1 MREREKEGFCLA
13 NCDGSIYAKCCRS
26 LPKEISLNKIS
37 NFTNKSC
44 LPSINTLLHTGNAMA
59 NSDGPTA
66 MLLPSLFERFCS
78 YNCDGLLEG
87 QGQGKGKGQEAS
99 SR

>member
-1 MREREKEGFCLA
+1 
-13 NCDGSIYAKCCRS
+13 
-26 LPKEISLNKIS
+26 
-37 NFTNKSC
+37 
-44 LPSINTLLHTGNAMA
+44 MA